1 MSATKK
7 SSNGVTLATSVIAAP
22 KAPTQAE
29 PFKLKHPVTAA
40 QIQQWLNVNC
50 GGNPALAGIR
60 PVNASKP
67 TDGSPVVPFLRQAK
81 SARAQILEAHLFGFV
96 NGHKAGDPVSL
107 SGVHGYCKSKFGAA
121 YGLNGF
127 TDLCALLN
135 GGFSPSSK
143 TWGSSFAELVV
154 LPTK

>member
-7 SSNGVTLATSVIAAP
+7 SSNGVTLATSVVAAP
-22 KAPTQAE
+22 APAAKKTEA
-29 PFKLKHPVTAA
+29 FALKHPVNAA
-40 QIQQWLNVNC
+40 QVQQWLNVNC

-60 PVNASKP
+60 PLNAKP
-67 TDGSPVVPFLRQAK
+67 TDGPVVPFLRQAK
-81 SARAQILEAHLFGFV
+81 SARAQILEAHLFGFA
-96 NGHKAGDPVSL
+96 NGHKPGDPVSL
-107 SGVHGYCKSKFGAA
+107 SGATAHCKARFGAA
-121 YGLNGF
+121 YGLNGY

-143 TWGSSFAELVV
+143 QWGIPYAELVV